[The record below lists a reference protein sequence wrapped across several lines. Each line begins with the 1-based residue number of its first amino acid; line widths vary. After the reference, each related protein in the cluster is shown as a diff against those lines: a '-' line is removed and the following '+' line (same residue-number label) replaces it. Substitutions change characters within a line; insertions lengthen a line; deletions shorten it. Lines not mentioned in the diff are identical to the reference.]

1 MDTELILPYLGRV
14 LHILA
19 AITLVGGTLFLRLAW
34 VPATA
39 VHDPGDQTRE
49 TMRESVRKGWARIV
63 GIAAL
68 LILVSGFYNAY
79 LKAVGYELSGAYLG
93 MLTLKMVLAFLVL
106 FLSARLSGRSEK
118 AVAFREREKHWLN
131 IICALMLVIVL
142 LASAMKYSSAKAP
155 VKIRDGQDL
164 TATLSMGE

>member
-1 MDTELILPYLGRV
+1 MDTDLILPYIGRV

-19 AITLVGGTLFLRLAW
+19 AIILVGGTLFLRFAW

-39 VHDPGDQTRE
+39 VHDPGSETRE
-49 TMRESVRKGWARIV
+49 SMRKGWARLV
-63 GIAAL
+63 GLASL

-79 LKAVGYELSGAYLG
+79 LKAVGLELSGAYLG

-142 LASAMKYSSAKAP
+142 LASALKYSSAGAP
-155 VKIRDGQDL
+155 VKVRDGQDL
-164 TATLSMGE
+164 TADLPMGE